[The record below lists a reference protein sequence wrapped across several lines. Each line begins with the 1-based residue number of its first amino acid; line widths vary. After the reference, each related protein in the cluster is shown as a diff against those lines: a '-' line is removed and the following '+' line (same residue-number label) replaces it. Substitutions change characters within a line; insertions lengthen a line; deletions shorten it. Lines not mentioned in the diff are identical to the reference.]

1 MLDVLRQALAEVAA
15 QATAERE
22 AIEAQAER
30 MDSARDEPWSP
41 E

>member
-1 MLDVLRQALAEVAA
+1 VSDLLASTLAEVPALAA
-15 QATAERE
+15 AERE

-30 MDSARDEPWSP
+30 VDSARDEPWSP